1 MFTPQEIQEQTF
13 SKAVFGGYDMQQVDD
28 FLEPLTEDYIMLYKE
43 NSVLK
48 SKMKVLVEKLE
59 EYRGQEAAMKQQMAQ
74 AQAQCDRMIAE
85 AQSRSAT
92 IVAGAETT
100 LRSQSDD
107 LKKELAE
114 EQTRLDDAKRTA
126 LNFIDVIEQDIK
138 GHLELLEK
146 LKSRDLT
153 LSAPQV
159 MPQQK
164 VVRAK
169 PYDWQADQPS
179 APVQP
184 VVPEAP
190 AQPIAPAVAMPS
202 ESAES
207 IAEAISENMEKLV
220 GADPK
225 PETPPAPVSGS
236 EAEHA
241 FAAHGQRDDQVHRLT
256 IRQELRPHERV
267 ITKIQ
272 NKKSGRHETR
282 VCPFCKEDREESAF
296 RSEEIQVAKK
306 RWSIAH
312 AEARVAPDCG
322 LSLKLSPR
330 IIACATAHCIAGSAS
345 EEMLAASVKPVR
357 SLPASAVVGRRRQRE
372 REQEQHA
379 QKSFLH
385 GIPRFPCPPAR
396 PCRRGSCRE
405 GLQKERLLHGS
416 APLRSCAW
424 HILWYVYQHHN
435 RFPRETQVHFN
446 G

>member
-114 EQTRLDDAKRTA
+114 EQARLDDAKKTA
-126 LNFIDVIEQDIK
+126 LNFIDVLEQDIK

-153 LSAPQV
+153 LSSPQV
-159 MPQQK
+159 VRQK
-164 VVRAK
+164 PAREK
-169 PYDWQADQPS
+169 PYDWQTDQPAQPAS
-179 APVQP
+179 AV
-184 VVPEAP
+184 
-190 AQPIAPAVAMPS
+190 QPIAPAPAAPVVAMPS
-202 ESAES
+202 ESAEA

-225 PETPPAPVSGS
+225 PETPPAGTSSQKQNTRPLHMDS
-236 EAEHA
+236 A
-241 FAAHGQRDDQVHRLT
+241 T
-256 IRQELRPHERV
+256 IKF
-267 ITKIQ
+267 T
-272 NKKSGRHETR
+272 
-282 VCPFCKEDREESAF
+282 D
-296 RSEEIQVAKK
+296 
-306 RWSIAH
+306 
-312 AEARVAPDCG
+312 
-322 LSLKLSPR
+322 
-330 IIACATAHCIAGSAS
+330 
-345 EEMLAASVKPVR
+345 
-357 SLPASAVVGRRRQRE
+357 
-372 REQEQHA
+372 
-379 QKSFLH
+379 
-385 GIPRFPCPPAR
+385 
-396 PCRRGSCRE
+396 
-405 GLQKERLLHGS
+405 LQFGKNYD
-416 APLRSCAW
+416 P
-424 HILWYVYQHHN
+424 
-435 RFPRETQVHFN
+435 TN

>member
-164 VVRAK
+164 VVREK
-169 PYDWQADQPS
+169 PYDWQADQPAPVQQPAS
-179 APVQP
+179 PVQP
-184 VVPEAP
+184 VVSA
-190 AQPIAPAVAMPS
+190 PS

-225 PETPPAPVSGS
+225 PETPPAPVSGQKQNTHS
-236 EAEHA
+236 LRMDSA
-241 FAAHGQRDDQVHRLT
+241 T
-256 IRQELRPHERV
+256 IKF
-267 ITKIQ
+267 T
-272 NKKSGRHETR
+272 
-282 VCPFCKEDREESAF
+282 D
-296 RSEEIQVAKK
+296 
-306 RWSIAH
+306 
-312 AEARVAPDCG
+312 
-322 LSLKLSPR
+322 
-330 IIACATAHCIAGSAS
+330 
-345 EEMLAASVKPVR
+345 
-357 SLPASAVVGRRRQRE
+357 
-372 REQEQHA
+372 
-379 QKSFLH
+379 
-385 GIPRFPCPPAR
+385 
-396 PCRRGSCRE
+396 
-405 GLQKERLLHGS
+405 LQFGKNYD
-416 APLRSCAW
+416 P
-424 HILWYVYQHHN
+424 
-435 RFPRETQVHFN
+435 TN